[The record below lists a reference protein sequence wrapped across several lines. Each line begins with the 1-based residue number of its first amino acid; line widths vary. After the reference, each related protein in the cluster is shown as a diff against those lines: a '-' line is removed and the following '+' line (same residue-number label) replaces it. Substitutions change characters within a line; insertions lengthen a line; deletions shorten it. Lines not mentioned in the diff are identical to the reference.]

1 MPSARRKVLSLL
13 FLVLI
18 AALVWK
24 NTLGHEFVY
33 DDETFIVGNESIRS
47 LRPAAKFF
55 SPESS
60 SNNALMNGDVWR
72 PLTTFSYA
80 LTYAAAGLSP
90 AAFHGIN
97 VALHLVNGLLFFGA
111 VLLLLSGRSMAVDA
125 ESAWWTAWA
134 AAAVFLTHPVQTESV
149 AWVSQRSNLL
159 FFLFYML
166 SLGLFV
172 RAQRS
177 GTPRG
182 RIQSS
187 ALSLACFALSLL
199 SKEMAL
205 SLPPVLFVLA
215 WILEKK
221 DPKESARA
229 TWAYFLL
236 AAVFVAARSWVLGH
250 TAQTGYWAGGFVPQM
265 LTMTKGFGIY
275 VKLMIWPYPLSDW
288 YHFPTKHS
296 VDVEVAVSAAVIL
309 GLLTLAWK
317 VRHTE
322 PLVGFGVFL
331 FFLSLGPVSNIVP
344 IRAIINE
351 RFLYL
356 GCAGFGMIAG
366 RASDRLRQKG
376 WFAAVLVLVGL
387 YGAVSARRNLDWKDP
402 LSMPVPK
409 GMTFLELVS
418 GEVSRVTPH
427 HGPWRDDEHRAV
439 SELSELDPT

>member
-1 MPSARRKVLSLL
+1 MPSTRLKVLSLF
-13 FLVLI
+13 FLPFI
-18 AALVWK
+18 AALVWM
-24 NTLGHEFVY
+24 NTLGHQFVG
-33 DDETFIVGNESIRS
+33 DDEIFIVGNESIRN
-47 LRPAAKFF
+47 LVPVAKFF

-60 SNNALMNGDVWR
+60 SNNFVMNGDVWR

-80 LTYAAAGLSP
+80 LTYAAAGLNP
-90 AAFHGIN
+90 AAYHGIN
-97 VALHLVNGLLFFGA
+97 AALHLANGLLFFGV
-111 VLLLLSGRSMAVDA
+111 VLLILSGRSMAVDA

-159 FFLFYML
+159 FFFFYML

-172 RAQRS
+172 RAQRA

-187 ALSLACFALSLL
+187 VLSLACFALSLL
-199 SKEMAL
+199 SKEMAV
-205 SLPPVLFVLA
+205 SLPPVLFLLA
-215 WILEKK
+215 WILEKE
-221 DPKESARA
+221 DPKECARA
-229 TWAYFLL
+229 TWAYFLM
-236 AAVFVAARSWVLGH
+236 AGAFVAARSWALGH

-275 VKLMIWPYPLSDW
+275 VKLMLWPYPLSSE
-288 YHFPTKHS
+288 YNKYNVPIEHS
-296 VDVEVAVSAAVIL
+296 VDVEVALAAAVIL
-309 GLLTLAWK
+309 GLLVLAWK
-317 VRHTE
+317 VRHTD
-322 PLVGFGVFL
+322 PLVSFGVFL

-366 RASDRLRQKG
+366 RALNRLPQRG
-376 WFAAVLVLVGL
+376 WFLAAALVLVGL

-402 LSMPVPK
+402 QSMPAPTTKAKTVV
-409 GMTFLELVS
+409 ELVS
-418 GEVSRVTPH
+418 GYHVR
-427 HGPWRDDEHRAV
+427 
-439 SELSELDPT
+439 